1 MATITREALVTLL
14 LGVKGA
20 TFVTFTAHTDT
31 GAKAKTKDD
40 KDETVFN
47 PYARP
52 IIKTS
57 KINGCVCFW
66 YDEGVLRRLEK
77 EGKSADCFKKGE
89 SWHQP
94 VFHNGHLTPLCESK
108 KPENPKL
115 YLRFMYVKTVDEAT
129 YVDANSNPVTFE
141 QIKPF
146 LKAQTDYKNQG
157 LDKPLRFLTY
167 DLDNISEITLNGETY
182 TVLRE
187 EPVTIA
193 A

>member
-1 MATITREALVTLL
+1 
-14 LGVKGA
+14 
-20 TFVTFTAHTDT
+20 
-31 GAKAKTKDD
+31 
-40 KDETVFN
+40 
-47 PYARP
+47 
-52 IIKTS
+52 
-57 KINGCVCFW
+57 
-66 YDEGVLRRLEK
+66 
-77 EGKSADCFKKGE
+77 
-89 SWHQP
+89 
-94 VFHNGHLTPLCESK
+94 
-108 KPENPKL
+108 
-115 YLRFMYVKTVDEAT
+115 MYVKTVDEAT